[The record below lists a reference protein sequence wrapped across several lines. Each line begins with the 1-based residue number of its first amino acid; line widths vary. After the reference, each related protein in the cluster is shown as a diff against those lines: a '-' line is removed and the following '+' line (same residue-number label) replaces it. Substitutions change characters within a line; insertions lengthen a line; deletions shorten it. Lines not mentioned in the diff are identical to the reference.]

1 MYRLMI
7 VDDEKQTRQGLSQW
21 NGWHD
26 LSVEV
31 VACAENGKNALS
43 MIDQVLPDLILCDIR
58 MPEMDGLAFVE
69 QIRTKHFPVKV
80 IFISGY
86 DDTSYL
92 KKAIKLSAFDYLMK
106 PIDLDELRQCVEKLI
121 HEIENDKG
129 REPYFSRALEV
140 YEKGNKDLH
149 HLIVENAVYSN
160 NSTEHLDLVRKN
172 VDDLPSPGRMIAVFA
187 YHENS
192 TLRNQFIL
200 DLLDSVPEISY
211 AYHLPHNDN
220 IYCAF
225 MNCDCKSAEATA
237 ADIIHAL
244 KPHQYNPCVIGISSY
259 FTDFSMIREALR
271 EALSVSEKVLYEN
284 TYSVVFYSPE
294 ATDAVDSH
302 KSVFFGDVKNN
313 ISMEDSS
320 SFKSWL
326 GEETDRLISAKVTDR
341 DACIKYYGS
350 ILHAVFAY
358 LPESFQSDETLEL
371 NESEAILA
379 LSKMFSLEQLKE
391 HILKYYTIICDILH
405 MDSNGY
411 ASHSVRLACKYIDEH
426 LSDEITVQ
434 QLGSIVNISPTY
446 LCALFKHE
454 TGCTIGSYIRVHRLE
469 YAAKLLKNGSLKLYD
484 VAYEAG
490 YPNPSHF
497 SKLFKKQYGCT
508 PSEYRDRI

>member
-1 MYRLMI
+1 MI

-31 VACAENGKNALS
+31 VACAENGKTALS
-43 MIDQVLPDLILCDIR
+43 MINQVLPDLILCDIR
-58 MPEMDGLAFVE
+58 MPEMDGLTFVE
-69 QIRTKHFPVKV
+69 QIKAKHFPVKV

-86 DDTSYL
+86 DDTAYL

-106 PIDLDELRQCVEKLI
+106 PIDLDELRQCVENLI

-129 REPYFSRALEV
+129 REPYLSRALEV

-149 HLIVENAVYSN
+149 HLIVENAIYSDD
-160 NSTEHLDLVRKN
+160 SAEHLDLVRKN
-172 VDDLPSPGRMIAVFA
+172 VDDLPASGRMVAVFA

-192 TLRNQFIL
+192 ALRNQFIL
-200 DLLDSVPEISY
+200 DLLNSVPEISY

-220 IYCAF
+220 IYCGL
-225 MNCDCKSAEATA
+225 MSCDCRSAEEIGG
-237 ADIIHAL
+237 DIISAF
-244 KPHQYNPCVIGISSY
+244 KAHQYNPCIVSISSF
-259 FTDFSMIREALR
+259 FTDFSMIHGALE
-271 EALSVSEKVLYEN
+271 EALSISEKILYSN
-284 TYSVVFYSPE
+284 TYSVVIYSPE
-294 ATDAVDSH
+294 ATNTADPHNPISI
-302 KSVFFGDVKNN
+302 GDVKHS
-313 ISMEDSS
+313 ISMEDRS
-320 SFKSWL
+320 SFESWL

-391 HILKYYTIICDILH
+391 HILKYYTIIYDILH

-469 YAAKLLKNGSLKLYD
+469 YAAKLLKNSSLKLYD

-497 SKLFKKQYGCT
+497 SKLFKKLYGCT
-508 PSEYRDRI
+508 PSEYRDRN